1 MSTAAQIQPS
11 GLTFSEIVAANVRA
25 LAGRRGIIPA
35 ELALRLGISR
45 ATMSRRWTGKQEWAP
60 SDLEAVAQAL
70 GTTPWALTQPAAGDE
85 WEPEPLE
92 WKNAPGPTLAAESG
106 ALVRQKGFEPPTFCQ
121 GASESPVTLAPVLD
135 LARARAAR
143 RAA

>member
-1 MSTAAQIQPS
+1 MSTAVQAQPD

-25 LAGRRGIIPA
+25 LAARRGLIPA
-35 ELALRLGISR
+35 ELALRIGMPNSSL
-45 ATMSRRWTGKQEWAP
+45 SRRWRGAQQWQLE
-60 SDLEAVAQAL
+60 DLDAVAQAL

-106 ALVRQKGFEPPTFCQ
+106 ALVRQKGFEPPTFCR
-121 GASESPVTLAPVLD
+121 GASETRVTLAPVLD

>member
-70 GTTPWALTQPAAGDE
+70 GTTPWALTQPAPGDE
-85 WEPEPLE
+85 WSPVPLE

-106 ALVRQKGFEPPTFCQ
+106 ALVRQKGFEPPTF
-121 GASESPVTLAPVLD
+121 
-135 LARARAAR
+135 
-143 RAA
+143 